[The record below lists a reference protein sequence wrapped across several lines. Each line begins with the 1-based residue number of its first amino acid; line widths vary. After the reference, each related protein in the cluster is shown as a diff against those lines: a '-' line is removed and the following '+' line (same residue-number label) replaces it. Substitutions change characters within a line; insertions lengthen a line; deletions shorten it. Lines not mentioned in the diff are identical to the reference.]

1 MAIYHLST
9 KPISRSSGRT
19 ATASIAYRAGIAIKD
34 ERTGKVHAYTKRSG
48 VLGKQLFTPNG
59 LKVSRSELWN
69 MAEKTET
76 RKNSRTAREIVI
88 NIPHELSNK
97 QKGHV
102 VMDLAKHLVD
112 KYGVAV
118 DACVHAPDT
127 QGDNRN
133 YHAHLLLTTRKLER
147 LESGH
152 IALTDKSQLE
162 LSNTQLKDLGLPRA
176 QDELKGLRQEWA
188 TIANRALEKAGIE
201 ERIDHR
207 SHADRGLDLLPTQKL
222 GWEASALERKGIKT
236 ATGDYNRMV
245 KEFNSTINQVEVL
258 DKHIEQAKK
267 ALQVNE
273 IFGEPPA
280 PEKPSKDIVEDLKQP
295 PVIQGQTV
303 NQALAMRQQYEHH
316 LSLASEKM
324 RESQLK
330 TVVAELKRLES
341 EHQELKNTK
350 TFMGFGSSKREKQIA
365 AIVSQY
371 KVEKREY
378 QRLKSWDF
386 KMDAQRFIEQTCP
399 EVHAKHEEARETLNN
414 HAYIRYGKTEA
425 TVGRQYT
432 GEIIAV
438 NRFGVVQETATGK
451 KIHHELDRFET
462 LPNVGDII
470 EISYNRNHHA
480 ELRPVDQNDFMYE
493 QMDAEY
499 DRQHR
504 KDISRDI
511 ER

>member
-9 KPISRSSGRT
+9 KPVSRSSGRT
-19 ATASIAYRAGIAIKD
+19 ATASAAYRAGVEITD
-34 ERTGKVHAYTKRSG
+34 DRTGKIHDYTKRSG

-97 QKGHV
+97 QKGRV
-102 VMDLAKHLVD
+102 VMDLAKHLVE

-118 DACVHAPDT
+118 DACVHAPDK

-147 LESGH
+147 LESGR

-162 LSNTQLKDLGLPRA
+162 LSNTQLKDLELPKA

-188 TIANRALEKAGIE
+188 TIANRALEKAGLE

-245 KEFNSTINQVEVL
+245 KGFNSTINQVKVL
-258 DKHIEQAKK
+258 DKHIKQAKK
-267 ALQVNE
+267 SLQVNE
-273 IFGEPPA
+273 TVGEPPV
-280 PEKPSKDIVEDLKQP
+280 PEKSSKDIVKGHKQP
-295 PVIQGQTV
+295 PIIQGQTV
-303 NQALAMRQQYEHH
+303 NQALAIRQEYEHH

-324 RESQLK
+324 REDQLK

-350 TFMGFGSSKREKQIA
+350 TFMGFGSGKREKQIA

-378 QRLKSWDF
+378 QRLKNWDF
-386 KMDAQRFIEQTCP
+386 KMDAQQFIEQTYP
-399 EVHAKHEEARETLNN
+399 EAHSKHEQARETLSA
-414 HAYIRYGKTEA
+414 HASFKWGKREA
-425 TVGRQYT
+425 NSGQQYT

-438 NRFGVVQETATGK
+438 NRLGVIQETAKGE
-451 KIHHELDRFET
+451 KIHHELDRFDPI
-462 LPNVGDII
+462 PNVGDIVK
-470 EISYNRNHHA
+470 ISYDRNHYA
-480 ELRPVDQNDFMYE
+480 ELQSVDQNDFIYE

-499 DRQHR
+499 DRQQG
-504 KDISRDI
+504 RDI
-511 ER
+511 NVER

>member
-9 KPISRSSGRT
+9 KPVSRSSGRT

-34 ERTGKVHAYTKRSG
+34 ERTGKEHDYTKRSG

-88 NIPHELSNK
+88 NIPYELSNK

-147 LESGH
+147 LESGR

-162 LSNTQLKDLGLPRA
+162 LSNTQLKELGLPRA

-188 TIANRALEKAGIE
+188 TIANRALEKAGVE

-245 KEFNSTINQVEVL
+245 REFNNTINQVEVL
-258 DKHIEQAKK
+258 DKHIKQAKK
-267 ALQVNE
+267 PLMANRVV
-273 IFGEPPA
+273 GEPPA
-280 PEKPSKDIVEDLKQP
+280 PEKLSKDIVEDLKQP

-303 NQALAMRQQYEHH
+303 NQALAIRQEYEHH
-316 LSLASEKM
+316 LSLASEKI
-324 RESQLK
+324 REDQLK

-341 EHQELKNTK
+341 EHQELKDKK
-350 TFMGFGSSKREKQIA
+350 TFMGFGNSKREEQIA

-386 KMDAQRFIEQTCP
+386 KMDAQRFIEQTYP
-399 EVHAKHEEARETLNN
+399 EVHSKYEQARETLSA
-414 HAYIRYGKTEA
+414 HASFKWGKREA
-425 TVGRQYT
+425 NSGQQYT

-438 NRFGVVQETATGK
+438 NRLGVIQETAKGE
-451 KIHHELDRFET
+451 KIHHELDRFDPI
-462 LPNVGDII
+462 PNVGDIVK
-470 EISYNRNHHA
+470 ISYGRNHYA
-480 ELRPVDQNDFMYE
+480 QLQSVDQNDFIYE

-499 DRQHR
+499 DRQHG
-504 KDISRDI
+504 KDVGRSA
-511 ER
+511 EP